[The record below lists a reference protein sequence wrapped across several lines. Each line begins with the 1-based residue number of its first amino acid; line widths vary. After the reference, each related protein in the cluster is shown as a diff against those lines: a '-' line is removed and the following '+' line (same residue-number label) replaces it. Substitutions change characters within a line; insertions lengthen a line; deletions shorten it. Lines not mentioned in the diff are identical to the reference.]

1 MMMTITELELV
12 LFVAFVVMTYMYFK
26 LRGEIYL
33 HRRIT
38 GEIFIRIA
46 KGQIRVVESDEGR
59 GFDLEEVKR

>member
-1 MMMTITELELV
+1 MTITELELV
-12 LFVAFVVMTYMYFK
+12 LFIGFVVMTYLYFK
-26 LRGEIYL
+26 LRGDVYM

-46 KGQIRVVESDEGR
+46 KGQIRVVETDEGR

>member
-1 MMMTITELELV
+1 MTITELELV
-12 LFVAFVVMTYMYFK
+12 LFIGFVVMTYLYFK
-26 LRGEIYL
+26 LRGDIYM

-46 KGQIRVVESDEGR
+46 KGQIRVVETDEGR

>member
-1 MMMTITELELV
+1 
-12 LFVAFVVMTYMYFK
+12 MTYLYFK

-46 KGQIRVVESDEGR
+46 KGQIKVVESDEGR

>member
-1 MMMTITELELV
+1 MTISELELV

-46 KGQIRVVESDEGR
+46 KGQIKVVESNEGR

>member
-1 MMMTITELELV
+1 MMTITELELV

-59 GFDLEEVKR
+59 GFDLVEVKR

>member
-1 MMMTITELELV
+1 MMTITELEFI
-12 LFVAFVVMTYMYFK
+12 LFAGFAVMCFLYFK
-26 LRGEIYL
+26 LRGEIDL

-46 KGQIRVVESDEGR
+46 KGQIRVVETDEGR

>member
-1 MMMTITELELV
+1 MMTITELELV